1 MFVYFSKRLLGAIP
15 VLVVVA
21 GIVFALM
28 QFAPGDAVSMLI
40 SDEASEAD
48 KARIREAWGLHRPPV
63 VQFLNFLAKAA
74 QGDFGMSFR
83 YREPVM
89 EIVLARLP
97 ATVELAMAATLVAV
111 LVGIPLGVLAGARPG
126 SIWDSLAS
134 TFSFAGISMPNF
146 WMGILLIL
154 LFAGHWHILPSGGR
168 EPWGLGLDRIT
179 GFLLLDA
186 LLQGRGDA
194 FAAALKHLAL
204 PAIVLGTNMM
214 GIITQLTRASVQ
226 EALHEDF
233 VMTARAKGL
242 SAARVLWR
250 HAFRNALIGVVTII
264 GLEFGA
270 LLSGAMIVETVFAWP
285 GIGSLLVQG
294 ISSRDYPLII
304 GLVLVYTTIFILV
317 NLLIDLAYTIIDP
330 RIRIR

>member
-1 MFVYFSKRLLGAIP
+1 MHLYLSKRLLGAIP

-21 GIVFALM
+21 GIVFTLM

-40 SDEASEAD
+40 SDEASDAD
-48 KARIREAWGLHRPPV
+48 KARIREAWGLDRPPV
-63 VQFLNFLAKAA
+63 MQFLSFLGNAL

-89 EIVLARLP
+89 DIVLERLP
-97 ATVELAMAATLVAV
+97 ATIELALAATLLAV

-126 SIWDSLAS
+126 SVWDSIAS

-154 LFAGHWHILPSGGR
+154 LFAGHWHLLPSGGR

-194 FAAALKHLAL
+194 FVAALKHLAL

-242 SAARVLWR
+242 SGTRVLWR

-285 GIGSLLVQG
+285 GIGSLLIQG

-304 GLVLVYTTIFILV
+304 GLVLIYTGIFILV
-317 NLLIDLAYTIIDP
+317 NLLIDVLYTLIDP
-330 RIRIR
+330 RIRIT